1 MIQLLPLLSLDGRFA
16 AQDLPHELQLT
27 LLNSIVVPRI
37 VSSSMTPAIQA
48 GDKLEL
54 SPPTSL
60 TVGSVVVFRNDSLLV
75 CHRITA
81 IDPLGTLLTKGDATQ
96 SPCEIVKPSSV
107 VGVVTGVLR
116 EGTYVSIGQ
125 GPPTSSASAQQSSLK
140 TRTWTVAVRS
150 VTRSIRAL
158 ARISIFQHILA
169 FLLRWTATVDVFTPT
184 LLRSLPSHSRVASF
198 TLRTSPHIAE
208 LLTTSNKQKPA
219 HYVVRLGPW
228 RVAQYDPTTAS
239 LLLRQSLREAGL
251 EAFIRQIFAAR

>member
-37 VSSSMTPAIQA
+37 VSSSMTPTIQA

-60 TVGSVVVFRNDSLLV
+60 AVGSIVVFRNDSLLI

-81 IDPLGTLLTKGDATQ
+81 IDPQGALSTRGDATQ
-96 SPCEIVKPSSV
+96 SPCETVQPGSV
-107 VGVVTGVLR
+107 IGVVTGVLR
-116 EGTYVSIGQ
+116 KGTYVSFGQ
-125 GPPTSSASAQQSSLK
+125 GPPTSSASAQQNRLK
-140 TRTWTVAVRS
+140 SRVWAMAVRS

-158 ARISIFQHILA
+158 ARFSIFQHILA
-169 FLLRWTATVDVFTPT
+169 FLLRSLLSSPLPFQCCLVHTPHV
-184 LLRSLPSHSRVASF
+184 SSHC
-198 TLRTSPHIAE
+198 RTSHDIQQA
-208 LLTTSNKQKPA
+208 KPA
-219 HYVVRLGPW
+219 RYVVRLGPW
-228 RVAQYDPTTAS
+228 RVAQYDPTEAS

-251 EAFIRQIFAAR
+251 EPFILTILR